1 MKRLLGLILLA
12 IGILSCT
19 QNRGKL
25 ADTEPEPQQDTVY
38 PLGFCTDSFRVVSGR
53 ISSGDNFI
61 GWLTRL
67 GVSQQDAHALT
78 QVCDTVCTILASF
91 FKEHIN
97 SILIVCDS
105 ADGRE
110 KARMRLFN
118 AWFDRIAPEGLIKV
132 DRTGRTSSYEL
143 FVSILLWQDNPA
155 KEQLKALLEDYCNM
169 VT

>member
-1 MKRLLGLILLA
+1 MSSSLHPYRYWIEDDKYLFRTPSGALYVAYFLDLCSLA
-12 IGILSCT
+12 ENLFT
-19 QNRGKL
+19 FNF
-25 ADTEPEPQQDTVY
+25 D
-38 PLGFCTDSFRVVSGR
+38 RVSM
-53 ISSGDNFI
+53 GDK
-61 GWLTRL
+61 
-67 GVSQQDAHALT
+67 GVVDT

-118 AWFDRIAPEGLIKV
+118 AWFNRIAPEGLIKV

>member
-1 MKRLLGLILLA
+1 MKRFLGLILLA

-25 ADTEPEPQQDTVY
+25 ADAEPEPQQDTVY

-78 QVCDTVCTILASF
+78 QVCDTVFDVRKLRAGNSWKAYYQDSTVVRYVVYDNNRERQTVFSVRDSLA
-91 FKEHIN
+91 
-97 SILIVCDS
+97 V
-105 ADGRE
+105 
-110 KARMRLFN
+110 
-118 AWFDRIAPEGLIKV
+118 W
-132 DRTGRTSSYEL
+132 T
-143 FVSILLWQDNPA
+143 
-155 KEQLKALLEDYCNM
+155 
-169 VT
+169 

>member
-1 MKRLLGLILLA
+1 M
-12 IGILSCT
+12 
-19 QNRGKL
+19 
-25 ADTEPEPQQDTVY
+25 
-38 PLGFCTDSFRVVSGR
+38 
-53 ISSGDNFI
+53 
-61 GWLTRL
+61 
-67 GVSQQDAHALT
+67 
-78 QVCDTVCTILASF
+78 CTILASF

>member
-1 MKRLLGLILLA
+1 MSSSLHPYRYWKEDDKYLFRTPSGALYVAYFLDLSSLA
-12 IGILSCT
+12 ENLFTFNFDRVS
-19 QNRGKL
+19 RGVK
-25 ADTEPEPQQDTVY
+25 
-38 PLGFCTDSFRVVSGR
+38 GVV
-53 ISSGDNFI
+53 D
-61 GWLTRL
+61 
-67 GVSQQDAHALT
+67 T

-118 AWFDRIAPEGLIKV
+118 AWFDRIAPEGLIKLDKV
-132 DRTGRTSSYEL
+132 GRASSYDL

-155 KEQLKALLEDYCNM
+155 KDQLHALLDEYCGLM
-169 VT
+169 T

>member
-1 MKRLLGLILLA
+1 MSSSLHPYRYWIEDDKYLFRTPSGALYVAYFLDLSSLA
-12 IGILSCT
+12 ENLFT
-19 QNRGKL
+19 FNF
-25 ADTEPEPQQDTVY
+25 D
-38 PLGFCTDSFRVVSGR
+38 RVSM
-53 ISSGDNFI
+53 GDK
-61 GWLTRL
+61 
-67 GVSQQDAHALT
+67 GVVDT

-155 KEQLKALLEDYCNM
+155 KERLKALLEDYCNM